1 MSRREDRPGARRR
14 ARECALEILY
24 QLDTSL
30 PTTTGAEISNALA
43 LYFAHAAGDRDERH
57 DGGFEPLTPEAVT
70 YTGQLVQGVTSH
82 LARIDQAVQEIS
94 QHWRVER
101 MARVDRNV
109 LRIAT
114 YELLQEADVP
124 VAAVIDEAVEIAR
137 RYGTEESPAFVN
149 GILDRVAKAQGRGGE
164 R

>member
-1 MSRREDRPGARRR
+1 MSRRDDRPGARRR
-14 ARECALEILY
+14 ARECALEVLY
-24 QLDTSL
+24 QLDAKL
-30 PTTTGAEISNALA
+30 PTTTATDVSDALA
-43 LYFAHAAGDRDERH
+43 MYFAHAAGDRDDRH
-57 DGGFEPLTPEAVT
+57 DGGFEPLTPDAVT

-82 LARIDQAVQEIS
+82 LAKIDLAVQEIS
-94 QHWRVER
+94 QNWKVER

-114 YELLQEADVP
+114 YELLQELDVP